1 VLRVYFAST
10 DEDNIGRL
18 GFVDLD
24 PEQPERLL
32 RRTDVPVLDA
42 GECGAFDDCGVNP
55 SCLVDRGKEQWL
67 YYIGYQRTE
76 KTPYLLFS
84 GVAVSRDGGDTFVRK
99 QTTPILDRV
108 EGELTIRSAPCVLP
122 DGDSWRAWY
131 VSASRWRSLESGR
144 KIPEYGIRAA
154 TSADGIHWQAR
165 PELALTPRAG
175 EEVGF
180 GRPWVAREDG
190 GFRMWYSVRC
200 VSVSNELTYPRLG
213 TAVSRDGYSW
223 IREDD
228 QVGIAR
234 SDRGWDSEMIC
245 YAAVVQVGSRRLMFY
260 NGNGNGKTGF
270 GLAESG

>member
-1 VLRVYFAST
+1 MNWVKRCLIAAPQPELKWSRRYCILPTPFYRPDGVLRVYFAST

-99 QTTPILDRV
+99 QATPILD
-108 EGELTIRSAPCVLP
+108 
-122 DGDSWRAWY
+122 
-131 VSASRWRSLESGR
+131 
-144 KIPEYGIRAA
+144 
-154 TSADGIHWQAR
+154 
-165 PELALTPRAG
+165 
-175 EEVGF
+175 
-180 GRPWVAREDG
+180 
-190 GFRMWYSVRC
+190 
-200 VSVSNELTYPRLG
+200 
-213 TAVSRDGYSW
+213 
-223 IREDD
+223 
-228 QVGIAR
+228 
-234 SDRGWDSEMIC
+234 
-245 YAAVVQVGSRRLMFY
+245 
-260 NGNGNGKTGF
+260 
-270 GLAESG
+270 